1 MLDTG
6 SSQSLISEELARR
19 LKINFGLLD
28 TGDSRVLFAANCGS
42 IRVVGKC
49 LLSVKLGGLTVPFQF
64 LIIRQLS
71 QDLVIGIDFL
81 NHTRAV
87 VNCSESIVSFYDDMV
102 ELPVLSKGKMIV
114 AKLDSDYDLQPRSE
128 TVVNV
133 FLSEYVSDEFFLLEP
148 LDPRERQKFLVAKVL
163 VKGKSNRAICRILN
177 PTNQTFRLK
186 KSLTLAKVQSIEVNS
201 ITQFSDTSNSRNNT
215 QEPTIRNG

>member
-1 MLDTG
+1 M
-6 SSQSLISEELARR
+6 
-19 LKINFGLLD
+19 
-28 TGDSRVLFAANCGS
+28 
-42 IRVVGKC
+42 VGKC

-81 NHTRAV
+81 NYTRAV

-133 FLSEYVSDEFFLLEP
+133 FLSEYVPDEFF
-148 LDPRERQKFLVAKVL
+148 FA
-163 VKGKSNRAICRILN
+163 
-177 PTNQTFRLK
+177 
-186 KSLTLAKVQSIEVNS
+186 
-201 ITQFSDTSNSRNNT
+201 
-215 QEPTIRNG
+215 